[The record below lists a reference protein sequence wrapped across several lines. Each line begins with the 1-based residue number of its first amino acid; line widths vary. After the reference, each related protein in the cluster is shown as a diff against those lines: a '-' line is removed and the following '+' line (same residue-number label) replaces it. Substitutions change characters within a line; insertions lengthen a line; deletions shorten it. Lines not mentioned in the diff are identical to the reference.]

1 MNASVIVSG
10 TGKAQLQVSE
20 TPPENV
26 IEWFAGELVTRFN
39 IDTTND
45 NYGVRTAESDYKLLC
60 RVADAINAKQAS
72 LIPVKSV

>member
-1 MNASVIVSG
+1 MNATVIVSG

-60 RVADAINAKQAS
+60 RVADCINNKQVALS
-72 LIPVKSV
+72 GVSS

>member
-10 TGKAQLQVSE
+10 TGKAQLAISE
-20 TPPENV
+20 TPPESM
-26 IEWFAGELVTRFN
+26 IEWFSGELVTRFN

-60 RVADAINAKQAS
+60 RVADAINSKQAN
-72 LIPVKSV
+72 LIPVSSS